1 MRKTYKK
8 ILILVVLAILILTF
22 SGSIIAKE
30 VLSAKIE
37 LKDGSVITGEIKKLI
52 ISIGTKGGVKE
63 VGIEDVV
70 FLQMNMISSSPETI
84 MGGSVWRLQSPWYI
98 ITGKNSPRGW
108 REFQGIIEKSIG
120 ERGGLLGGYSG
131 QVLVEHAENHLKSI
145 RQSNIIFLI
154 LPKAK
159 EFKALQELWNKYPE
173 LFPLSCDK
181 LNEMSSHI
189 SPLLYLTYDI
199 QAEKLRGVVV
209 ADKVDISLAKLLA
222 EKELPLDTLFQYKGG
237 QLKKIEEK

>member
-1 MRKTYKK
+1 VYKK
-8 ILILVVLAILILTF
+8 ILILVVSAILILIF

-37 LKDGSVITGEIKKLI
+37 LNDGNVITGEIKKLI
-52 ISIGTKGGVKE
+52 IAIETNDGVKE

-70 FLQMNMISSSPETI
+70 FLQMNMISSSSEPI
-84 MGGSVWRLQSPWYI
+84 IGGSVWSLQSPWYI
-98 ITGKNSPRGW
+98 ITGKNTPRGW
-108 REFQGIIEKSIG
+108 REFEGMIEKTIG
-120 ERGGLLGGYSG
+120 KRGGLLGGYSG
-131 QVLVEHAENHLKSI
+131 QVLVERAEKHLKSI

-159 EFKALQELWNKYPE
+159 EFKALQELWKKYPE
-173 LFPLSCDK
+173 LFSLSCDK
-181 LNEMSSHI
+181 LNELSSDI

-237 QLKKIEEK
+237 QLKEIKEK